1 MTFDPIIKPDP
12 TPQNA
17 FQTVEN
23 NAHSLRKLI
32 GSGRAASGVRGASNC
47 AAYPPKKTNR
57 QPPRLYALCC
67 SVNGFLVLE
76 SVAELGC

>member
-47 AAYPPKKTNR
+47 AAYPPKRPTDSHR
-57 QPPRLYALCC
+57 ACTAVLLSERLFGAGVG
-67 SVNGFLVLE
+67 S
-76 SVAELGC
+76 